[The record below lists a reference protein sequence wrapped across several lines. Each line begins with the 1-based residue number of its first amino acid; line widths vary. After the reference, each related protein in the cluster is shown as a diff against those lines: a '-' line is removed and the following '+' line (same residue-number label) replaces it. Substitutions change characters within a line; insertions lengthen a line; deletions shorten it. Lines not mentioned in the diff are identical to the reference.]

1 MSWDDFYRRR
11 DALDA
16 AVATACTHPDTQLP
30 VVTED
35 PLAGSS
41 MNAIEDLSTAE
52 GVAQALHY
60 RWMLLLTS
68 RVDLALLEAERTGGD
83 LVEAVTSAWHRTA
96 ETEPALRRV
105 LDANPVPAA
114 SLAREHRML
123 ALAAELACAG
133 DSDENIERIGAALLG
148 LVRSAP
154 KPVAPRCSPL
164 SGLLRKLAL
173 SA

>member
-1 MSWDDFYRRR
+1 MSWEDFYRRR

-16 AVATACTHPDTQLP
+16 AVTAACARSDALLP
-30 VVTED
+30 AVAE
-35 PLAGSS
+35 
-41 MNAIEDLSTAE
+41 IEDVPA
-52 GVAQALHY
+52 ALHY

-83 LVEAVTSAWHRTA
+83 RVEAVSSAWHRTA

-105 LDANPVPAA
+105 LDANPVPDA
-114 SLAREHRML
+114 SLARERRML
-123 ALAAELACAG
+123 ALAAGLAEAG
-133 DSDENIERIGAALLG
+133 DSSEDIDRIGAAFLG
-148 LVRSAP
+148 LVRNAP
-154 KPVAPRCSPL
+154 KPVARHSPL

>member
-1 MSWDDFYRRR
+1 MSWEDFYRRR

-16 AVATACTHPDTQLP
+16 AVTAACARSDARLP
-30 VVTED
+30 AVAED

-41 MNAIEDLSTAE
+41 MGTEDLISTE
-52 GVAQALHY
+52 GIAAALHY

-68 RVDLALLEAERTGGD
+68 RVDLALLEAERTRGD
-83 LVEAVTSAWHRTA
+83 RVEAVTSAWHRTA

-105 LDANPVPAA
+105 LDANPVPEA

-123 ALAAELACAG
+123 ALAAGLAEDG
-133 DSDENIERIGAALLG
+133 DSEDDVDRIGATFLG

-154 KPVAPRCSPL
+154 KPATRRSPL

-173 SA
+173 TA

>member
-16 AVATACTHPDTQLP
+16 AVTTACARPDTRLP
-30 VVTED
+30 MVTEVD
-35 PLAGSS
+35 DVPA
-41 MNAIEDLSTAE
+41 
-52 GVAQALHY
+52 ALHY
-60 RWMLLLTS
+60 RWTLLLTS

-83 LVEAVTSAWHRTA
+83 LVEAVTAAWHRTA

-105 LDANPVPAA
+105 LDANPAPAA
-114 SLAREHRML
+114 SLAREHRVL
-123 ALAAELACAG
+123 ALAAGLADAG
-133 DSDENIERIGAALLG
+133 DSTEDIERIGSAFLS

-154 KPVAPRCSPL
+154 KPVARRSPL